1 MVQLPLLF
9 LLKKCWKVGVHDYV
23 VTDQKEMGWG
33 NPGAQTFAL
42 RATLQA
48 PATKASPTANA
59 SLALGPLR
67 PTNRSGDF
75 LSQFSLERRLSER
88 RLFNA
93 IFGAASFGAATF

>member
-1 MVQLPLLF
+1 
-9 LLKKCWKVGVHDYV
+9 
-23 VTDQKEMGWG
+23 MGKSG
-33 NPGAQTFAL
+33 GAATFAL

-93 IFGAASFGAATF
+93 IYFWSGEFRSGDFFKLFSFIVT